1 MYRDSLEN
9 SAYNNPSRKVLG
21 EFAGNLQFC
30 LLCQGALQEM
40 ISSMCG
46 LFSMRGLAQSP
57 TPMEIFALGKLFLS
71 PFIKGVATKTSP
83 KSLFL
88 KMKNLIFKYGFKA
101 GFHRFQKLGLIH
113 SYVGIFNGTASE
125 IGSLFTIT

>member
-1 MYRDSLEN
+1 MYRDSLEK
-9 SAYNNPSRKVLG
+9 STYNNASKKVLG

-40 ISSMCG
+40 ISSRCG
-46 LFSMRGLAQSP
+46 LFSRRGLAQSP
-57 TPMEIFALGKLFLS
+57 TPMEIFALGKLSLS

-88 KMKNLIFKYGFKA
+88 KMKNFIFKYGLKA
-101 GFHRFQKLGLIH
+101 GFDYLQKFSLIH
-113 SYVGIFNGTASE
+113 
-125 IGSLFTIT
+125 